1 MMYRVLSSR
10 MAFAK
15 GSVVTA
21 EDLGGNMS
29 VLLAGGKV
37 VPVEDA
43 PKKTTKKVQEPEPVP
58 ALEDDSAEQPE
69 EQE

>member
-1 MMYRVLSSR
+1 
-10 MAFAK
+10 
-15 GSVVTA
+15 
-21 EDLGGNMS
+21 
-29 VLLAGGKV
+29 
-37 VPVEDA
+37 VEDA

>member
-1 MMYRVLSSR
+1 MMYRVVSKR
-10 MAFAK
+10 MAFPE
-15 GSVVTA
+15 GSLVTA

-58 ALEDDSAEQPE
+58 ALKDDSADQPE

>member
-1 MMYRVLSSR
+1 MMYRVVSKR
-10 MAFAK
+10 MAFPE
-15 GSVVTA
+15 GSLVTA

>member
-1 MMYRVLSSR
+1 MYRVVSKR
-10 MAFAK
+10 MAFPE
-15 GSVVTA
+15 GSLVTA

-58 ALEDDSAEQPE
+58 ALEDDSADQPE

>member
-10 MAFAK
+10 MPFPQ
-15 GSVVTA
+15 GSLVSA
-21 EDLGGNMS
+21 ADLGGNLS

-43 PKKTTKKVQEPEPVP
+43 PKKAGKKEPDPVP
-58 ALEDDSAEQPE
+58 ALQDDSAEEPE

>member
-1 MMYRVLSSR
+1 MKYRVLSKR
-10 MAFAK
+10 MAFPE
-15 GSVVTA
+15 GSLVSA

-43 PKKTTKKVQEPEPVP
+43 PKKMTKKVQEPEPVP
-58 ALEDDSAEQPE
+58 ALEDDSADEPE

>member
-1 MMYRVLSSR
+1 MMYRVVSKR
-10 MAFAK
+10 MAFPE
-15 GSVVTA
+15 GSLVTA

-58 ALEDDSAEQPE
+58 ALEDDSAEEPE

>member
-1 MMYRVLSSR
+1 MMYRVVSKR
-10 MAFAK
+10 MAFPE
-15 GSVVTA
+15 GSLVTA

-43 PKKTTKKVQEPEPVP
+43 PKKTTKKVQQPEPVP
-58 ALEDDSAEQPE
+58 ALEDDKAEQPE

>member
-1 MMYRVLSSR
+1 MMYRVVSKR
-10 MAFAK
+10 MAFPE
-15 GSVVTA
+15 GSLVTA

-43 PKKTTKKVQEPEPVP
+43 PKKTTKKVQQPEPVP
-58 ALEDDSAEQPE
+58 ALEDDKAEQPK

>member
-1 MMYRVLSSR
+1 MMYRVVSKR
-10 MAFAK
+10 MAFPE
-15 GSVVTA
+15 GSLVTA

-58 ALEDDSAEQPE
+58 ALEDDSADQPE

>member
-1 MMYRVLSSR
+1 MMYRVVSKR
-10 MAFAK
+10 MAFPE
-15 GSVVTA
+15 GSLVTA

-43 PKKTTKKVQEPEPVP
+43 PKKTTKKVQQPEPVP